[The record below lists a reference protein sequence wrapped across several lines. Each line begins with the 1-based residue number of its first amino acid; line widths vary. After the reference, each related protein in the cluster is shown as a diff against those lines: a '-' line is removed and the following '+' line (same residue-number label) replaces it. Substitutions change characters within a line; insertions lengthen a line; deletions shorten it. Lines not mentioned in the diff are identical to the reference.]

1 MIVRKPQLPC
11 MLWHTDGVQ
20 LIHQNGSLTI
30 LGTSPGQTASMHI
43 KAADLRKLAK
53 HLQILADQLTQSTK

>member
-11 MLWHTDGVQ
+11 MLWHTDGTQ

-53 HLQILADQLTQSTK
+53 QLQILADQLTKSTK

>member
-20 LIHQNGSLTI
+20 LIHQNGSLVI
-30 LGTSPGQTASMHI
+30 RGTSAGQTAAMPI
-43 KAADLRKLAK
+43 KDADLSELAK
-53 HLQILADQLTQSTK
+53 QLQTLARQLTKSK

>member
-20 LIHQNGSLTI
+20 LIHQSGSLTI
-30 LGTSPGQTASMHI
+30 LGTSPGQTATMPI
-43 KAADLRKLAK
+43 LDGDLRKLAK
-53 HLQILADQLTQSTK
+53 HLQILADQLTKSTK

>member
-1 MIVRKPQLPC
+1 

-53 HLQILADQLTQSTK
+53 QLQILADQLTKSTK